1 MKGMN
6 LLLLA
11 VCSLPCVPSSCRIT
25 GLLWRPWLFDSSWRC
40 SNGNNHDRSFGE
52 EIGSFGWPCVI
63 YGRAGPRPSSVAL
76 HGRYSASQLCHELR
90 LSAGALRSRLAE
102 TVSEKPSS
110 RPAFVPVHTEACNWS
125 APTVPLVSVAEIRL
139 VWERADGTRLHL
151 SLPASQWTQAEA
163 LCTAFLRS

>member
-1 MKGMN
+1 VLASLRAF
-6 LLLLA
+6 LLPHHRLALETVALRQQLA
-11 VCSLPCVPSSCRIT
+11 VFKRKQPRPKLRRRDRIFWVA
-25 GLLWRPWLFDSSWRC
+25 LL
-40 SNGNNHDRSFGE
+40 
-52 EIGSFGWPCVI
+52 I